1 MQQNLYSE
9 FLLATAIFL
18 TAFCIF
24 IAMVIAAI
32 VSLIQER
39 GAKLNPA
46 PTASRRFSSI
56 VERIQSFLRK
66 EGAKVIRY
74 LDIS

>member
-1 MQQNLYSE
+1 MHQNLYTE

-18 TAFCIF
+18 VAFFIF
-24 IAMVIAAI
+24 TTMVIAAI
-32 VSLIQER
+32 VSLIHEND
-39 GAKLNPA
+39 AKINPA
-46 PTASRRFSSI
+46 PTTNRRFISI
-56 VERIQSFLRK
+56 VERIQNFLRK

>member
-1 MQQNLYSE
+1 MHQNLYSE

-18 TAFCIF
+18 MAFFIF
-24 IAMVIAAI
+24 ITMVIAAI
-32 VSLIQER
+32 VSLIQEY
-39 GAKLNPA
+39 GAKINPA
-46 PTASRRFSSI
+46 PTANRGFSSI
-56 VERIQSFLRK
+56 VERIKSFLRK